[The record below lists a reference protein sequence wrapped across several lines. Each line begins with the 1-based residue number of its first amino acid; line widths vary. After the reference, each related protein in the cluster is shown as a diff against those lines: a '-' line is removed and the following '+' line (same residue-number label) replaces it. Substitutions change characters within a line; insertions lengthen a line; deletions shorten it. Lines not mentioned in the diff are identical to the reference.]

1 MVRGIDTDKRV
12 SPRSV
17 DEATGATVAMDK
29 HLVGGI
35 LWTAAAKWSSQLF
48 TWGALIIVAR
58 FLAPADLGVVGMAA
72 VYLGTARIVSEFGF
86 GSAVITLRDLK
97 VDEIAQINSFAVLL
111 GIAGAALTC
120 AVAWP
125 LGAFFHSPPLPMVLV
140 VMSTTILAAGIQ
152 TVPFSLLQRELRF
165 KYLSVGQ
172 SATALAQA
180 VCTLVLAILGWGYW
194 AMVAGNVLGAVT
206 FAGLIATRRP
216 GGFKWPRFAS
226 VKHALTFSWQV
237 LVAQLSWNFYTD
249 ADFLV
254 AGRVLGANPLGAYTL
269 GWNLATVPVE
279 KITTLVGQVTPAVF
293 SASQTDLASLRRYV
307 LGLTEGL
314 SVITFPMAMGLMI
327 TAPDLVPV
335 VFGKS
340 WLATVAPLQ
349 ALAFFASARSI
360 SALLGPLLIVLRETR
375 FIMWTNVAAAVL
387 MPTAFYVGSH
397 WGPAGIAWG
406 WVVAYPVIMLCLYRR
421 AFRKVGMPR
430 GAYLRILLPALTG
443 TVAMLAGVWLLNR
456 FLAAAWAPP
465 LRLGADIVV
474 GAAIY
479 CAILALLYP
488 DRIRALINL
497 YRGLRATSAAAV

>member
-1 MVRGIDTDKRV
+1 
-12 SPRSV
+12 
-17 DEATGATVAMDK
+17 VA
-29 HLVGGI
+29 
-35 LWTAAAKWSSQLF
+35 
-48 TWGALIIVAR
+48 
-58 FLAPADLGVVGMAA
+58 
-72 VYLGTARIVSEFGF
+72 
-86 GSAVITLRDLK
+86 
-97 VDEIAQINSFAVLL
+97 
-111 GIAGAALTC
+111 
-120 AVAWP
+120 
-125 LGAFFHSPPLPMVLV
+125 
-140 VMSTTILAAGIQ
+140 
-152 TVPFSLLQRELRF
+152 
-165 KYLSVGQ
+165 
-172 SATALAQA
+172 
-180 VCTLVLAILGWGYW
+180 
-194 AMVAGNVLGAVT
+194 

-216 GGFKWPRFAS
+216 GGFKRPRFAA
-226 VKHALTFSWQV
+226 VRHALAFSWQV

-293 SASQTDLASLRRYV
+293 SASQTDVAGLRRYV

-335 VFGKS
+335 LFGKN

-387 MPTAFYVGSH
+387 MPTAFYIGSH

-406 WVVAYPVIMLCLYRR
+406 WVAAYPAIMLCLYRR
-421 AFRKVGMPR
+421 AFLKVGMPR
-430 GAYLRILLPALTG
+430 GAYLRILLPAFSG
-443 TVAMLAGVWLLNR
+443 TAGMLAGLWLLNR
-456 FLAAAWAPP
+456 FLAAGWSPP
-465 LRLGADIVV
+465 LRLCADIVG

-497 YRGLRATSAAAV
+497 YRGLRPPSAVAV